1 MDDILKEVDT
11 NHDGNIDYDEFAAM
25 MRGMQ
30 NDRVK
35 EAGCDVSYRKGA
47 LI

>member
-1 MDDILKEVDT
+1 MEDILREVDT
-11 NHDGNIDYDEFAAM
+11 NNDGSIDYDEFATM

-35 EAGCDVSYRKGA
+35 EAGCDTAYRKGA